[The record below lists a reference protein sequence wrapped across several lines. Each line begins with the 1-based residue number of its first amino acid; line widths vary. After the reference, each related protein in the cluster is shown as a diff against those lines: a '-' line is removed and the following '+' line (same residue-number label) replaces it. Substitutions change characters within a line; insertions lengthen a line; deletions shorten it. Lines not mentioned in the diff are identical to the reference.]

1 MRVIFLLLTL
11 SWTALPVLG
20 QRPSIPLQA
29 IGGPD
34 LGYRP
39 VDVGEAFEFP
49 AGMGFESVA
58 AVDIDSKGHIYVLHR
73 AEQAL
78 MEFDPEGRFVRAFG
92 EGLFNRSHGLRLD
105 AEDNLWVTD
114 VNDHVVMKLSQS
126 GDVLLTLGQR
136 GEAGE
141 WDEAAGSRL
150 FNQPTDVAIGPNG
163 NIFVTQGHGPA
174 AEPRVLK
181 FDTEGNFVTS
191 WGGRGTLPWQF
202 EVAHSLVIDPDGLV
216 YVADRENRRVQVFDL
231 DGNFVKG
238 WLYKGMAC
246 GLFLSADGHL
256 YLATGFDAQIV
267 KLDQNGVVL
276 GVVGRSGEG
285 LGEFGEAHFL
295 AVDDRENIYVADV
308 VNRRVQKLEKR

>member
-1 MRVIFLLLTL
+1 MRVIILLLTL
-11 SWTALPVLG
+11 SGSALPGLG
-20 QRPSIPLQA
+20 QRPSIPLQT
-29 IGGPD
+29 IEGPD

-39 VDVGEAFEFP
+39 VEVAEAFDLP
-49 AGMGFESVA
+49 AGMEFASVA
-58 AVDIDSKGHIYVLHR
+58 AVDIDSRGHIYVQHR
-73 AEQAL
+73 GDRAL
-78 MEFDPEGRFVRAFG
+78 LEFDPDGRFVRAFG
-92 EGLFNRSHGLRLD
+92 EGLFSRSHGLRID

-114 VNDHVVMKLSQS
+114 VSDHVVMKLSQA
-126 GDVLLTLGQR
+126 GEVLLTLGER
-136 GEAGE
+136 GEAGD
-141 WDEAAGSRL
+141 WNEAAGSRL

-163 NIFVTQGHGPA
+163 NVFVTQGHGPD

-181 FDTEGNFVTS
+181 FDPDGNFLTS

-202 EVAHSLVIDPDGLV
+202 EVAHSLVIDPGGLV

-246 GLFLSADGHL
+246 GLFLSEDGHL

-295 AVDDRENIYVADV
+295 AVDDEENIYVADV